1 MFLSLKYIF
10 FIAPLTGFCE
20 REQPGS
26 FLKIC
31 FFPFNAYLFQN
42 FTLSNFSIF
51 NRDLSMAAPSST
63 PSARNRTLIV
73 VESPS
78 KAKTINKYLGDK
90 YTVFASVGHIKDL
103 PKKEIGLDFERH
115 YEPRYE
121 IIAGKEKVVRQIRK
135 LAAEADAI
143 LIATDPDREGEAI
156 AWHIANEIGPAKKP
170 VSRVLFNEITS
181 NAVRAA
187 IQEPRQIDYRL
198 VRSQQT
204 RQGLD
209 KIVGY
214 KVSPFLWK
222 VVLRGLSAGRV
233 QSVAL
238 RLICEREEEITSF
251 QVKEYWTISADFRT
265 PSGESFRT
273 RLVLLDGEKPEIKNQ
288 AEAEALAARIGKC
301 AFSVTEIAP
310 RIQQRRPPLA
320 FTTSLLQQAASNQLG
335 FGSKKTMSLAQQLY
349 EGIDLGPEGATG
361 LITYMRTD
369 STRIGAEAA
378 ASAKEYIGKEFGK
391 EYIGHGGSSRQGKNA
406 QDAHEAIRPTSVMRR
421 PEHVARYLSG
431 DQLKLYELIWKRF
444 VASMMAPAKIEQTRV
459 DVGEASS
466 TFIFRATG
474 SRVLF
479 PGFMRVFDDQ
489 RELDYEAQASTKD
502 DVEKEQTVQLPEK
515 LAVRDS
521 LKLEEIDNRQSFT
534 RPPARYT
541 EASLVKDLDNYGIG
555 RPSTYASIFSTLQ
568 ERRYVELEKKKI
580 IPTELGKDV
589 SLILVANFPD
599 LFNVGFTAYMENELD
614 KVASGEDEY
623 EKVLDSF
630 YKPLETA
637 LSLRGNDPLIPQN
650 SGTATC
656 EKCGKGQMIVKWT
669 ASGKFLGCSSYP
681 KCKNIKALS
690 TGKARPADTG
700 VRCPVCG
707 EGHMLLRKGRLGP
720 FLACS
725 NYPKCN
731 TLLNLNKQR
740 HIEPMKKPPVQT
752 DIPCPKCGAPL
763 YLRSG
768 KRGLWLGCSKFPKCR
783 GRLAWGTLD
792 EASRTRWEHVMD
804 EHQKAH
810 PEVTITM
817 ADGKPV
823 PMNLSIDE
831 IILRAEEAGLIAA
844 PANEGQEVTA

>member
-1 MFLSLKYIF
+1 
-10 FIAPLTGFCE
+10 
-20 REQPGS
+20 
-26 FLKIC
+26 
-31 FFPFNAYLFQN
+31 
-42 FTLSNFSIF
+42 
-51 NRDLSMAAPSST
+51 MAATSST

-103 PKKEIGLDFERH
+103 PKKEIGLDFDKH

-121 IIAGKEKVVRQIRK
+121 TIAGKEKVVRQIKK
-135 LAAEADAI
+135 LAAEADEI

-156 AWHIANEIGPAKKP
+156 AWHIANEIGPVRKP
-170 VSRVLFNEITS
+170 VSRVLFNEITN
-181 NAVRAA
+181 NAIRAA
-187 IQEPRQIDYRL
+187 INQPRQIDYNL

-214 KVSPFLWK
+214 KISPFLWN

-238 RLICEREEEITSF
+238 RLICEREVEINNF
-251 QVKEYWTISADFRT
+251 QVKEYWTIAADFRT
-265 PSGESFRT
+265 PSKESFRT
-273 RLVLLDGEKPEIKNQ
+273 RLVQLEGEKPEIISQ
-288 AEAEALAARIGKC
+288 AEAEALAARIG
-301 AFSVTEIAP
+301 AYDFSVLEIAP
-310 RIQQRRPPLA
+310 RVQQRKPPVS

-369 STRIGAEAA
+369 STRIGTE
-378 ASAKEYIGKEFGK
+378 ASAQAREYIGSEFGK

-406 QDAHEAIRPTSVMRR
+406 QDAHEAIRPTAVTRR
-421 PEHVARYLSG
+421 PEHVARYLSN
-431 DQLKLYELIWKRF
+431 DQYRLYELIWKRF

-459 DVGEASS
+459 DVGEPSS
-466 TFIFRATG
+466 KFLFRATG
-474 SRVLF
+474 SRLLF
-479 PGFMRVFDDQ
+479 PGFMRVYDDQ
-489 RELDYEAQASTKD
+489 RELDYEAQSSTKE
-502 DVEKEQTVQLPEK
+502 DVEKEQPVQLPEK
-515 LAVRDS
+515 LSVRDP
-521 LKLEEIDNRQSFT
+521 LKLETVDRKQSFT
-534 RPPARYT
+534 RPPARYS

-630 YKPLETA
+630 YRPLETV
-637 LSLRGNDPLIPQN
+637 LSLRSNDPLIPQN
-650 SGTATC
+650 SETTTC
-656 EKCGKGQMIVKWT
+656 EKCGKGSMIVKWT
-669 ASGKFLGCSSYP
+669 ASGKFLGCSCYP
-681 KCKNIKALS
+681 KCRNIKAIS
-690 TGKARPADTG
+690 SNKVKPSDTG
-700 VRCPVCG
+700 VLCPSCK

-725 NYPKCN
+725 SYPKCN

-740 HIEPMKKPPVQT
+740 HIEPMKTPPVQT
-752 DIPCPKCGAPL
+752 DIACPKCGAPL

-792 EASRTRWEHVMD
+792 EEVRNHWEAVM
-804 EHQKAH
+804 EKHRKAH
-810 PEVTITM
+810 PAVTLTM
-817 ADGKPV
+817 TDGKPV
-823 PMNLSIDE
+823 PMNMSVDD
-831 IILRAEEAGLIAA
+831 IILRAEEAGLVSSAVSENAEI
-844 PANEGQEVTA
+844 TA

>member
-1 MFLSLKYIF
+1 
-10 FIAPLTGFCE
+10 
-20 REQPGS
+20 
-26 FLKIC
+26 
-31 FFPFNAYLFQN
+31 
-42 FTLSNFSIF
+42 
-51 NRDLSMAAPSST
+51 MAAPSPT

-103 PKKEIGLDFERH
+103 PKKEIGLDFDRN

-121 IIAGKEKVVRQIRK
+121 IIAGKEKVVRQIKK
-135 LAAEADAI
+135 LAAEADEI

-156 AWHIANEIGPAKKP
+156 AWHIANEIGPVSKP
-170 VSRVLFNEITS
+170 VSRVLFNEITN

-187 IQEPRQIDYRL
+187 INEPRQIDYRL

-214 KVSPFLWK
+214 KISPFLWN

-238 RLICEREEEITSF
+238 RLICEREEEINNF
-251 QVKEYWTISADFRT
+251 QVKEYWTISADFQT
-265 PSGESFRT
+265 PSKETFRT
-273 RLVLLDGEKPEIKNQ
+273 RLVQLDGEKPEITNQ
-288 AEAEALAARIGKC
+288 SEAEAIAATAGNC
-301 AFSVTEIAP
+301 AFSVLEITP
-310 RIQQRRPPLA
+310 RVQQRKPPVA

-369 STRIGAEAA
+369 STRIGTEAA
-378 ASAKEYIGKEFGK
+378 AQARDYIGREFGK

-406 QDAHEAIRPTSVMRR
+406 QDAHEAIRPTSVARR
-421 PEHVARYLSG
+421 PEHVARYLSN
-431 DQLKLYELIWKRF
+431 DQYRLYELVWKRF
-444 VASMMAPAKIEQTRV
+444 VASMMAPAKIEQTKV
-459 DVGEASS
+459 DVCEPSS
-466 TFIFRATG
+466 RFLFRATG

-479 PGFMRVFDDQ
+479 PGFMRVYDDQ
-489 RELDYEAQASTKD
+489 RELDYEAQASTKE
-502 DVEKEQTVQLPEK
+502 DVEKEQSVQLPEK
-515 LAVRDS
+515 LSVRDP
-521 LKLEEIDNRQSFT
+521 LQLENIDRKQSFT

-568 ERRYVELEKKKI
+568 DRRYVELEKKKI
-580 IPTELGKDV
+580 IPSELGKDV
-589 SLILVANFPD
+589 SLILVANFPE

-623 EKVLDSF
+623 EQVLDSF

-650 SGTATC
+650 SDTATC
-656 EKCGKGQMIVKWT
+656 EKCGKGRMIVKWT
-669 ASGKFLGCSSYP
+669 ASGKFLGCSCYP
-681 KCKNIKALS
+681 KCKNIKTLS
-690 TGKARPADTG
+690 SNKAKPTDTG
-700 VRCPVCG
+700 VLCPSCG

-725 NYPKCN
+725 SYPKCN

-740 HIEPMKKPPVQT
+740 HIEPMKTPPVAT
-752 DIPCPKCGAPL
+752 DIACPKCGAPL

-783 GRLAWGTLD
+783 GRLAWGSLD
-792 EASRTRWEHVMD
+792 EETRNRWESVM
-804 EHQKAH
+804 ENHRKAH
-810 PEVTITM
+810 PEVPLMM

-823 PMNLSIDE
+823 PMSLSVDE
-831 IILRAEEAGLIAA
+831 IIIRAEEAGLVS
-844 PANEGQEVTA
+844 PPVSETVEVTA